1 MKITTKTDYFNKVRA
16 PPDPMKVA
24 ICGPMASGKTMI
36 ADYLVEHHGFVKLS
50 FAAGVKA
57 MGATIVEAMIKEGL
71 LPPEAAEKK
80 HRTVLQAIGAE
91 GRRLRPTIWIEDALN
106 QADSHENVVIDAMRY
121 INEAKLA
128 HNQGLVNVRLCISE
142 NLQKSRLQRTY
153 PDNWGSHWGAR
164 SDSSEQEIHQIPDH
178 HMKTELIVED
188 GSYCIEQILDLLGL
202 KGTGIV
208 WPSQVS

>member
-1 MKITTKTDYFNKVRA
+1 
-16 PPDPMKVA
+16 
-24 ICGPMASGKTMI
+24 MASGKTTL

-57 MGATIVEAMIKEGL
+57 MGEKIVDALIEEGL
-71 LPPEAAEKK
+71 VSPEAAGKK
-80 HRTVLQAIGAE
+80 HRGVLQAIGAE
-91 GRRLRPTIWIEDALN
+91 GRRLRPTIWIEDALT
-106 QADSHENVVIDAMRY
+106 QAENHEKVVIDDMRY

-128 HNQGLVNVRLCISE
+128 HEQGFVNLRLCISE

-153 PDNWGSHWGAR
+153 PDDWERHWGAR

-178 HMKTELIVED
+178 HVNAEMIMED
-188 GSYCIEQILDLLGL
+188 GPGCLEQMLELLGL

-208 WPSQVS
+208 GPTKVS

>member
-1 MKITTKTDYFNKVRA
+1 
-16 PPDPMKVA
+16 MKVA
-24 ICGPMASGKTMI
+24 ICGPMASGKTTL

-57 MGATIVEAMIKEGL
+57 MGEKIVDALIEEGL
-71 LPPEAAEKK
+71 VSPEAAGKK
-80 HRTVLQAIGAE
+80 HRGVLQAIGAE
-91 GRRLRPTIWIEDALN
+91 GRRLRPTIWIEDALT
-106 QADSHENVVIDAMRY
+106 QAENHEKVVIDDMRY

-128 HNQGLVNVRLCISE
+128 HEQGFVNLRLCISE

-153 PDNWGSHWGAR
+153 PDDWERHWGAR

-178 HMKTELIVED
+178 HVNAEMIMED
-188 GSYCIEQILDLLGL
+188 GPGCLEQMLELLGL

-208 WPSQVS
+208 GPTKVS